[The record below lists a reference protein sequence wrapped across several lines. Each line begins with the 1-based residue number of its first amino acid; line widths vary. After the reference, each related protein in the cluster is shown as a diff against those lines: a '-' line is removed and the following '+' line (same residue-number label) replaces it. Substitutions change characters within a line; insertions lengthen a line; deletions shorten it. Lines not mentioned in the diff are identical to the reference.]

1 MMSTDPVQITI
12 NDYQYSILND
22 LIQQVIL
29 VGLIAIIIM
38 LIVIAVSV
46 WENNKNNQHLE
57 KLIDDQN
64 NKIQDLTTKISK
76 IKTTSDPF
84 GKK

>member
-1 MMSTDPVQITI
+1 MMSTNPVQITI

-38 LIVIAVSV
+38 LIIIAVSV
-46 WENNKNNQHLE
+46 WENNKNNEQL
-57 KLIDDQN
+57 KKVIDDQS
-64 NKIQDLTTKISK
+64 NKIQDLTIKISK
-76 IKTTSDPF
+76 IKPTSDPF

>member
-1 MMSTDPVQITI
+1 MSNSSVQLTI

-38 LIVIAVSV
+38 LIIIAVSV
-46 WENNKNNQHLE
+46 WENNKNNEQL
-57 KLIDDQN
+57 KKVIDDQS
-64 NKIQDLTTKISK
+64 NKIQDLTIKISK
-76 IKTTSDPF
+76 IKPTSDPF

>member
-1 MMSTDPVQITI
+1 MMSNSAVQLTI

-38 LIVIAVSV
+38 LIIIAVSV
-46 WENNKNNQHLE
+46 WENNKN
-57 KLIDDQN
+57 IPA
-64 NKIQDLTTKISK
+64 TTMV
-76 IKTTSDPF
+76 
-84 GKK
+84 

>member
-1 MMSTDPVQITI
+1 MSTSSVQLTI

-38 LIVIAVSV
+38 LIIIAVSV
-46 WENNKNNQHLE
+46 WENNKNNEQL
-57 KLIDDQN
+57 KKVIDDQS
-64 NKIQDLTTKISK
+64 NKIQDLTIQISK
-76 IKTTSDPF
+76 IKPTSDPF

>member
-1 MMSTDPVQITI
+1 MMSNSSVQLTI

-38 LIVIAVSV
+38 LIIIAVSV
-46 WENNKNNQHLE
+46 WENNKNNEQL
-57 KLIDDQN
+57 KKVIDDQS
-64 NKIQDLTTKISK
+64 NKIQDLTIKISK
-76 IKTTSDPF
+76 IKPTSDPF

>member
-1 MMSTDPVQITI
+1 MMSNSAVQLTI

-38 LIVIAVSV
+38 LIIIAVSV
-46 WENNKNNQHLE
+46 WENNKNNEQL
-57 KLIDDQN
+57 KKVIDDQS
-64 NKIQDLTTKISK
+64 NKIQDLTIKISK
-76 IKTTSDPF
+76 IKPSNDPF

>member
-1 MMSTDPVQITI
+1 MMSNSSVQLTI

-38 LIVIAVSV
+38 LIIIAVSV
-46 WENNKNNQHLE
+46 WENNKNNEQL
-57 KLIDDQN
+57 KKIIDDQS
-64 NKIQDLTTKISK
+64 NKIQDLTIKISK
-76 IKTTSDPF
+76 IKPTSDPF

>member
-1 MMSTDPVQITI
+1 MMSSSAVQLTI

-22 LIQQVIL
+22 LIQQVVL
-29 VGLIAIIIM
+29 VGLIAVIII
-38 LIVIAVSV
+38 LIIIAVSV
-46 WENNKNNQHLE
+46 WENNKNNEHLE

-76 IKTTSDPF
+76 IKPTSDPF

>member
-1 MMSTDPVQITI
+1 MMSTSSVQLTI

-38 LIVIAVSV
+38 LIIIAVSV
-46 WENNKNNQHLE
+46 WENNKNNEQL
-57 KLIDDQN
+57 KKVIDDQS
-64 NKIQDLTTKISK
+64 NKIQDLTIKISK
-76 IKTTSDPF
+76 IKPTSDPF

>member
-1 MMSTDPVQITI
+1 MSTSSVQLTI

-38 LIVIAVSV
+38 LIIIAVSV
-46 WENNKNNQHLE
+46 WENNKNNEQL
-57 KLIDDQN
+57 KKVIDDQS
-64 NKIQDLTTKISK
+64 NKIQDLTIKISK
-76 IKTTSDPF
+76 IKPTSDPF

>member
-1 MMSTDPVQITI
+1 MSNSSVQLTI

-38 LIVIAVSV
+38 LIIIAVSV
-46 WENNKNNQHLE
+46 WENNKNNEQL
-57 KLIDDQN
+57 KKIIDDQS
-64 NKIQDLTTKISK
+64 NKIQDLTIKISK
-76 IKTTSDPF
+76 IKPTSDPF